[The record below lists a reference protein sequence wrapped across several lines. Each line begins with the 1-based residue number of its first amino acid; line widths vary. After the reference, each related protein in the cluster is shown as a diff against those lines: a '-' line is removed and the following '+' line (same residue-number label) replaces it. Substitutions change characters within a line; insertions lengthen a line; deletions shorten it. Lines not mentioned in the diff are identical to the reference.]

1 MTFVVGLTGGIGS
14 GKSAVADLFSAFGA
28 TIVDTDVIAHELTC
42 PDGGAMSAIRDEFG
56 ASVVDVDGRLNR
68 PVMRRLAFADASVK
82 NRLEAILHPLIL
94 AESEKRCVSATSP
107 YAILVVPLLVETGF
121 LRRMIRRILLVD
133 CKESLQESRVM
144 SRSGLSLAEVRAI
157 MATQAS
163 RPDREAVADDI
174 VLNNGNI
181 ETLSRQVAELHR
193 KYFDLAHGESGG
205 RVAEGPRRALF

>member
-1 MTFVVGLTGGIGS
+1 MSFVVGLTGGIGS
-14 GKSAVADLFSAFGA
+14 GKSSVADLFSALGVS
-28 TIVDTDVIAHELTC
+28 IVDTDAIAHELTR
-42 PDGGAMSAIRDEFG
+42 PGGGAMRAIRDEFG
-56 ASVVDVDGRLNR
+56 GSVVDADGRLNR
-68 PVMRRLAFADASVK
+68 PVMRRIAFADASAK

-94 AESEKRCVSATSP
+94 AESEKRCVSAASP

-133 CKESLQESRVM
+133 CEESLQESRVM
-144 SRSGLSLAEVRAI
+144 SRNGLFLDEVRAI

-163 RPDREAVADDI
+163 RPDREAVADDV

-193 KYFDLAHGESGG
+193 KYLDLAHGESDG
-205 RVAEGPRRALF
+205 RVAEGMRRALF